1 MYTAVKGDEV
11 DQALADFLNNFQDK
25 GKLQVMFIRL
35 QPGIYSFGSKKVCIK
50 VENGKI
56 IIRVGGGYMRIN
68 DFLDTYTSTELDRS
82 IREGIDPMGGENSP
96 MKRPAGAG
104 SPGRTKLLQQIH
116 TMQTLVPTSY

>member
-1 MYTAVKGDEV
+1 
-11 DQALADFLNNFQDK
+11 
-25 GKLQVMFIRL
+25 MFIRL

-68 DFLDTYTSTELDRS
+68 DFLDTYTTLELDRS

-96 MKRPAGAG
+96 MKRPG
-104 SPGRTKLLQQIH
+104 SPSKTKLLQHIQ
-116 TMQTLVPTSY
+116 TM